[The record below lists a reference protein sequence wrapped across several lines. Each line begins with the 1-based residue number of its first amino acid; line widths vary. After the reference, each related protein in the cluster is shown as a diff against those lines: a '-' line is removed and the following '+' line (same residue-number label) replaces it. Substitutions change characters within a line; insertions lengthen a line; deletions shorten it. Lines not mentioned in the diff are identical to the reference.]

1 MTLTWPTKY
10 APYSSVDELIAHLT
24 KLFTP
29 FASSH
34 NLDFIS
40 FGKNISSPSCHGAS
54 RSSSTSS
61 GTLEIYDAF
70 GRALNPAPITPT
82 DSAAWKLLSG
92 TILRTHETSKVAT
105 VTPSTSSVEDGKK
118 KEKKKNMIVAPA
130 LIGGNTGSS
139 SRVPL
144 FLRMG

>member
-1 MTLTWPTKY
+1 MTLTLGQTKY
-10 APYSSVDELIAHLT
+10 EPYSSVDELIAHLT

-29 FASSH
+29 FAHSH

-40 FGKNISSPSCHGAS
+40 FGKNISTSSCH
-54 RSSSTSS
+54 SSSSLSS

-105 VTPSTSSVEDGKK
+105 VVPSTSSVEDGK

-139 SRVPL
+139 SRLPL
-144 FLRMG
+144 FPRMG